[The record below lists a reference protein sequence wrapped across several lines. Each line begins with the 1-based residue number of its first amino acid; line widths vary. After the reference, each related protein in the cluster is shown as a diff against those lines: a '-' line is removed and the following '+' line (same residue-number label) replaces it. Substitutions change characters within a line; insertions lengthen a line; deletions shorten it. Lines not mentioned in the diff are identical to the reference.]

1 MGIFNFRV
9 FKLDGHKLKN
19 QPNKKNKN
27 MKLEKIL
34 DKLGSLEKNSFIK
47 IIDNIIS
54 KNPKHSKEIEGILS
68 SSDKGLKSV
77 DNINVSEIFSL
88 ISNEFTEHLL
98 CEFQEANSQ
107 LDILIDIIIR
117 DGNCIMKQDWFSRLY
132 EIEIKNLKVKI
143 KTLHSELENEKSEL
157 SESRKRDYKIYKACL
172 SNAYTND
179 LTNNREAKITSD
191 ELSIILMLSKQLGLS
206 QEDVK
211 LINYSILPIIKADVQ
226 DVINNLKNLGVVFFS
241 KKENTIYVADEM
253 VRLLRKVRKKDV
265 AEKFYR
271 RILKLL
277 REPIINQIAKEHN
290 IERKLT
296 LSQKIE
302 EIIKAGISFTDLL
315 STEIY
320 KQGITLTEKK
330 KILNELCEK
339 GLNIPNL
346 RGSTLEEKISSL
358 TEYFDNVEKDEKV
371 GISIDGFD
379 KMLSELNQSLPKLN
393 KELKVQFELQEEYVL
408 NADFLLDYNIKP
420 RDILDL
426 ITRSDVTK
434 FLKDHGI
441 KQRGDD
447 ILNIL
452 VHYKDVENLYLENYE
467 NVGYRNLNLLKE
479 NGILVKESEL
489 GLKFEELTTTI
500 FKSLGFNVDDA
511 FKNQLNTKKDMMDI
525 LLNLGNNEIIIVECK
540 TIKEKG
546 YNKFSSVSRQLKSY
560 QNLALKN
567 NLRIVKILLVAP
579 EFSDDFVND
588 CEMDTEMNLSL
599 LPASTLSKIFETFK
613 TSKYQEFPHV
623 LFRDIVINEERIIK
637 ALTK

>member
-1 MGIFNFRV
+1 
-9 FKLDGHKLKN
+9 
-19 QPNKKNKN
+19 

-54 KNPKHSKEIEGILS
+54 KNPKNSKAIEKILS

-77 DNINVSEIFSL
+77 DNLNVSNIFSL
-88 ISNEFTEHLL
+88 IADEFTEHLL
-98 CEFQEANSQ
+98 CEFQEVNSQ

-132 EIEIKNLKVKI
+132 DTEIKNLKGKI
-143 KTLHSELENEKSEL
+143 KTLKTELDNDKSEL
-157 SESRKRDYKIYKACL
+157 SESRKRDYRIYKACL
-172 SNAYTND
+172 STAYIND
-179 LTNNREAKITSD
+179 ISNNREPKITAD
-191 ELSIILMLSKQLGLS
+191 ELSIILTLSKELGLS

-211 LINYSILPIIKADVQ
+211 LINYSILPIKKFDIQ
-226 DVINNLKNLGVVFFS
+226 DVINNLKNIGVVFFS

-253 VRLLRKVRKKDV
+253 VRILRKVRKKDV

-271 RILKLL
+271 RTLKLL

-290 IERKLT
+290 IDRKAT
-296 LSQKIE
+296 LSKKIE
-302 EIIKAGISFTDLL
+302 DIIKEGISFVDLL
-315 STEIY
+315 DSEIY
-320 KQGITLTEKK
+320 KSGITLTEKK
-330 KILNELCEK
+330 KTLNELCEK
-339 GLNIPNL
+339 GLNIQNL
-346 RGSTLEEKISSL
+346 KGSTLTDKINSL
-358 TEYFDNVEKDEKV
+358 IEHFENVEKDEKV

-379 KMLSELNQSLPKLN
+379 KMLSELNNSLPKIN
-393 KELKVQFELQEEYVL
+393 KELKTQFELQEEYVL
-408 NADFLLDYNIKP
+408 NAGFLLDYNIKP

-426 ITRSDVTK
+426 ITKSDLSK
-434 FLKDHGI
+434 FIKDNGI

-452 VHYKDVENLYLENYE
+452 EHYKDVENLYLENYE

-479 NGILVKESEL
+479 NGISVKESEL
-489 GLKFEELTTTI
+489 GLKFEELTKVI
-500 FKSLGFNVDDA
+500 FKSLGFNVDDK
-511 FKNQLNTKKDMMDI
+511 FKNQLNTQKDMMDI

-546 YNKFSSVSRQLKSY
+546 YNKFSTVSRQLKSY
-560 QNLALKN
+560 QNVALKN

-579 EFSDDFVND
+579 EFSDDFIYD

-599 LPASTLSKIFETFK
+599 LTASTLSKIFAAFK
-613 TSKYQEFPHV
+613 LSNYQEFPHV

>member
-1 MGIFNFRV
+1 
-9 FKLDGHKLKN
+9 
-19 QPNKKNKN
+19 

-47 IIDNIIS
+47 IIDHIIS
-54 KNPKHSKEIEGILS
+54 KNNKNSKEIEKILS

-77 DNINVSEIFSL
+77 DNLNVSNIFSL
-88 ISNEFTEHLL
+88 ISKDFTEYLL

-132 EIEIKNLKVKI
+132 ETEIKNLKVKI
-143 KTLHSELENEKSEL
+143 KTLNTELENEKSEL
-157 SESRKRDYKIYKACL
+157 SESRKRDYRIYKSCL
-172 SNAYTND
+172 STAYIND
-179 LTNNREAKITSD
+179 IENNREAKITSD
-191 ELSIILMLSKQLGLS
+191 ELSIILTLSKQLGLS

-211 LINYSILPIIKADVQ
+211 LINYSILPIKKADVQ
-226 DVINNLKNLGVVFFS
+226 DVINNLKNLGVIFFS

-253 VRLLRKVRKKDV
+253 VSLLRKVRKKEV

-271 RILKLL
+271 RTLKLL
-277 REPIINQIAKEHN
+277 REPVINQIAKEHN
-290 IERKLT
+290 IDRKLSNT
-296 LSQKIE
+296 QKIE
-302 EIIKAGISFTDLL
+302 EIIKEGISFTDLL
-315 STEIY
+315 LTDIY

-330 KILNELCEK
+330 KTLNELCEK
-339 GLNIPNL
+339 GLNISNL
-346 RGSTLEEKISSL
+346 KGSTLEDKITSL
-358 TEYFDNVEKDEKV
+358 IEHFENVEKDEKV

-379 KMLSELNQSLPKLN
+379 KMLTELNQSLPKLN
-393 KELKVQFELQEEYVL
+393 KELKEQFELQEEYVL
-408 NADFLLDYNIKP
+408 TADFLLDYNIKP

-426 ITRSDVTK
+426 ISKPDLSK
-434 FLKDHGI
+434 FIKDNGI

-452 VHYKDVENLYLENYE
+452 EHYKDVENLYLENYE

-479 NGILVKESEL
+479 NGIIVKESEL
-489 GLKFEELTTTI
+489 GLKFEELTKTI
-500 FKSLGFNVDDA
+500 FKSLGFNVDEK
-511 FKNQLNTKKDMMDI
+511 FKNQLNTQKDMMDI

-567 NLRIVKILLVAP
+567 NIRIVKILLVAP
-579 EFSDDFVND
+579 EFSDDFIYD

-599 LPASTLSKIFETFK
+599 LTASTLSKIFESFK

-637 ALTK
+637 ALSK

>member
-1 MGIFNFRV
+1 
-9 FKLDGHKLKN
+9 
-19 QPNKKNKN
+19 

-47 IIDNIIS
+47 IIDHIIS
-54 KNPKHSKEIEGILS
+54 KNPKNAKEIEKILS

-77 DNINVSEIFSL
+77 DNLNVANIFSL
-88 ISNEFTEHLL
+88 ISEEFKEYLL

-117 DGNCIMKQDWFSRLY
+117 DGNCIIKQDWFSRLY
-132 EIEIKNLKVKI
+132 DNEIKNLKAKI
-143 KTLHSELENEKSEL
+143 KVLNTELENEKSEL
-157 SESRKRDYKIYKACL
+157 SESRKRDYRIYKSCL
-172 SNAYTND
+172 ETAYHND
-179 LTNNREAKITSD
+179 IENNRDAKITSD
-191 ELSIILMLSKQLGLS
+191 ELSIILTLAKQLGLS

-211 LINYSILPIIKADVQ
+211 LINYSILPIKKADVQ
-226 DVINNLKNLGVVFFS
+226 EVINNLKSLGVIFFS
-241 KKENTIYVADEM
+241 KKENTIYIADEM
-253 VRLLRKVRKKDV
+253 VGLLRKVRKKEV

-271 RILKLL
+271 RTLKIL

-290 IERKLT
+290 IDRKLT
-296 LSQKIE
+296 ASQKIE
-302 EIIKAGISFTDLL
+302 EIIKDGISFTDLL

-330 KILNELCEK
+330 KTLNELCEK
-339 GLNIPNL
+339 GLNISNL
-346 RGSTLEEKISSL
+346 KGSTLEDKIKSL
-358 TEYFDNVEKDEKV
+358 IEHFENVEKDEKV

-379 KMLSELNQSLPKLN
+379 KMLTELNQSLPKLN
-393 KELKVQFELQEEYVL
+393 KELKEQFELQEEYVL
-408 NADFLLDYNIKP
+408 NAEFLLNYNIKP

-426 ITRSDVTK
+426 ITKSDLSK
-434 FLKDHGI
+434 FIKENGI
-441 KQRGDD
+441 KQRGED

-452 VHYKDVENLYLENYE
+452 EHYKDVENLYLENYA

-479 NGILVKESEL
+479 NGIAVKESEL
-489 GLKFEELTTTI
+489 GSKFEELTKII
-500 FKSLGFNVDDA
+500 FKSLGFNVDDK
-511 FKNQLNTKKDMMDI
+511 FKNQLNTQKDLMDI

-546 YNKFSSVSRQLKSY
+546 YNKFSTVSRQLKSY

-567 NLRIVKILLVAP
+567 NLRIVKILLVSP
-579 EFSDDFVND
+579 EFSDDFVYD

-599 LPASTLSKIFETFK
+599 LTASTLSKIFEAFK
-613 TSKYQEFPHV
+613 LSRYQVFPHV

>member
-1 MGIFNFRV
+1 
-9 FKLDGHKLKN
+9 
-19 QPNKKNKN
+19 

-47 IIDNIIS
+47 IIDHIIS
-54 KNPKHSKEIEGILS
+54 KNPKNLKEIEKILS

-77 DNINVSEIFSL
+77 DSLNISNIFSL
-88 ISNEFTEHLL
+88 TSEEFTEYVV

-132 EIEIKNLKVKI
+132 ETEIKNLKGKI
-143 KTLHSELENEKSEL
+143 KSLNSELESEKSEL
-157 SESRKRDYKIYKACL
+157 SESKKRDYRIYKACL
-172 SNAYTND
+172 ATAYSND
-179 LTNNREAKITSD
+179 IINNREAKITSD
-191 ELSIILMLSKQLGLS
+191 ELSIILTLSKQLGLS

-211 LINYSILPIIKADVQ
+211 LINYTILPVKKAEIQ
-226 DVINNLKNLGVVFFS
+226 EVINNLKNLGVVFFS
-241 KKENTIYVADEM
+241 KKENTLYVADEM
-253 VRLLRKVRKKDV
+253 VRLLRKVRKKEV

-271 RILKLL
+271 RTLKLL

-290 IERKLT
+290 IDRKLSN
-296 LSQKIE
+296 SQKIE
-302 EIIKAGISFTDLL
+302 QIIKEGISFTDLL
-315 STEIY
+315 SSEIY
-320 KQGITLTEKK
+320 KPGITLTEKK
-330 KILNELCEK
+330 KTLNELCEK

-346 RGSTLEEKISSL
+346 KGSTLEDKINSL
-358 TEYFDNVEKDEKV
+358 IEHFEDVEKDEKV

-379 KMLSELNQSLPKLN
+379 KMLAELNVSLPKLN
-393 KELKVQFELQEEYVL
+393 KDLKEQFELQDEYVM

-426 ITRSDVTK
+426 ITKPELSK
-434 FLKDHGI
+434 FIKDNGI

-452 VHYKDVENLYLENYE
+452 EHYKDVENLYLENYE

-479 NGILVKESEL
+479 NGISVKESEL
-489 GLKFEELTTTI
+489 GLKFEELTKII
-500 FKSLGFNVDDA
+500 FKSLGFIVDDK
-511 FKNQLNTKKDMMDI
+511 FKNQLNTQKDMMDI

-546 YNKFSSVSRQLKSY
+546 YNKFSTVSRQLKSY

-579 EFSDDFVND
+579 EFSDDFIYD

-599 LPASTLSKIFETFK
+599 LKASSLSKIFEAFK
-613 TSKYQEFPHV
+613 ESKYQEFPHV

>member
-1 MGIFNFRV
+1 
-9 FKLDGHKLKN
+9 
-19 QPNKKNKN
+19 

-47 IIDNIIS
+47 IIDHIIT
-54 KNPKHSKEIEGILS
+54 KNPKNSKEIEKILS

-77 DNINVSEIFSL
+77 DNLNVSNIFSL
-88 ISNEFTEHLL
+88 TSTEFTEYLY

-132 EIEIKNLKVKI
+132 ETEIKNLKVKI
-143 KTLHSELENEKSEL
+143 KNLNNELENDKSEL
-157 SESRKRDYKIYKACL
+157 SESRKRDYRIYKSCL
-172 SNAYTND
+172 FTAYNND
-179 LTNNREAKITSD
+179 IENNRDAKITSD
-191 ELSIILMLSKQLGLS
+191 ELSIILTLSKQLGLS

-211 LINYSILPIIKADVQ
+211 LINYSILPIKKVDIQ
-226 DVINNLKNLGVVFFS
+226 DVINNLKNLGVIFFS

-253 VRLLRKVRKKDV
+253 VSLLRRVRKKEV
-265 AEKFYR
+265 ADKFYR
-271 RILKLL
+271 RTLKLL
-277 REPIINQIAKEHN
+277 REPIINQIAKNHN
-290 IERKLT
+290 IDRKLT
-296 LSQKIE
+296 ASQKIE
-302 EIIKAGISFTDLL
+302 EIIKEGISFATLL
-315 STEIY
+315 SNGIY
-320 KQGITLTEKK
+320 KDGITLTEKK
-330 KILNELCEK
+330 KTLNELCEK
-339 GLNIPNL
+339 GLTITNL
-346 RGSTLEEKISSL
+346 KGNTLDEKINSL
-358 TEYFDNVEKDEKV
+358 VQHFENVEKDEKV

-379 KMLSELNQSLPKLN
+379 KMLTELNVSLPKLN
-393 KELKVQFELQEEYVL
+393 KDLKEQFELQEEYVL
-408 NADFLLDYNIKP
+408 IADFLLDYNIKP

-426 ITRSDVTK
+426 ITKPDVAK
-434 FLKDHGI
+434 FIKDNGI

-447 ILNIL
+447 VLNIL
-452 VHYKDVENLYLENYE
+452 EHYKDVENLYLENYE

-479 NGILVKESEL
+479 NGITGKESDL
-489 GLKFEELTTTI
+489 GIKFEELTKII
-500 FKSLGFNVDDA
+500 FKSLGFNVDDK
-511 FKNQLNTKKDMMDI
+511 FKNEINTQKDMMDI

-579 EFSDDFVND
+579 EFSDDFVYD

-599 LPASTLSKIFETFK
+599 LTASTLLKIFEAFK
-613 TSKYQEFPHV
+613 LSRYQEFPHV

-637 ALTK
+637 ALAK